1 MVRRVQQL
9 YGQSPAATPAG
20 DPVQAAGKSS
30 KSQPAL
36 SVKPPHGS
44 DVSSVTAL
52 HSVPPSNIIPRT
64 RVWIRGITNFDL
76 RIRCCEERPRLI
88 FPNSATLRCE
98 HVSLYPTTP
107 TSKVGSR
114 ALTQCAPEDTANI
127 VIQEDSLSSRKDLAR
142 RAHSGGLQSYIH
154 AHFFSLSSRSLR
166 RKTPSSDF
174 TRHNETGQAVTT
186 SQKPRTHSPLVLDLY
201 HGAGLIARFPSRQRP

>member
-1 MVRRVQQL
+1 
-9 YGQSPAATPAG
+9 
-20 DPVQAAGKSS
+20 VQAAGKSS

-98 HVSLYPTTP
+98 HVSLYISDHTHQQ
-107 TSKVGSR
+107 SGFKGSH
-114 ALTQCAPEDTANI
+114 AVCAGGHSEYCDSG
-127 VIQEDSLSSRKDLAR
+127 DSLSSRKDLAR

-186 SQKPRTHSPLVLDLY
+186 SQKPRTHSSLVLDLY
-201 HGAGLIARFPSRQRP
+201 QGAGLIARFPSRQRP